1 MYFISNG
8 RLCFKRCICLTF
20 YLILSSSNTLAI
32 SLGKSLFKGHTQN
45 QSVLEA
51 NKLEEKLSLLNTR
64 YESKIR
70 NLNSIKLIRAHDL
83 HDLSTNLTDE
93 MRAISNKYPNAKN
106 TDNTVALNLSLS
118 EKAGVLMGAFD
129 HLQKRGWGEMPIGM
143 SVKNLS
149 TIQHNEDRKAGLPNN
164 WLIGKELAKNIYSDQ
179 EQVLL
184 LESSARNLEETLPKK
199 YTLRHISDN
208 TGSKKILGEK
218 TMWQNNLQGAPVR
231 EKSKVVNEKSHT
243 LVHHYQSGEVKTGN
257 FTVSRK
263 LPK

>member
-1 MYFISNG
+1 
-8 RLCFKRCICLTF
+8 
-20 YLILSSSNTLAI
+20 
-32 SLGKSLFKGHTQN
+32 
-45 QSVLEA
+45 
-51 NKLEEKLSLLNTR
+51 
-64 YESKIR
+64 
-70 NLNSIKLIRAHDL
+70 
-83 HDLSTNLTDE
+83 
-93 MRAISNKYPNAKN
+93 
-106 TDNTVALNLSLS
+106 
-118 EKAGVLMGAFD
+118 
-129 HLQKRGWGEMPIGM
+129 MPIGM